1 MARVTLTTIAT
12 YTGLSKFA
20 ISRALSGKDGVSE
33 ETRQRV
39 RDAANALGYLRP
51 NAGVEPRVLSVVFL
65 DTDLINS
72 ELHMLIQSGVQREA
86 QKLGYQ
92 ISMRWTHLPDQIE
105 TIARASRGMVLVGP
119 HDRASLDRAYA
130 TGIPIVRV
138 GWLDPLEAVDQVSG
152 TDHEAGA
159 AVANYL
165 LGLGHRT
172 IAYVHGAPGYRGRIE
187 RWYGVREVLEAR
199 EDVSFRQMRIQSEV
213 RFTEGLLALQGEGFR
228 PTALFCGH
236 DGMAVTVVSELLRLG
251 YRIPEDI
258 SVVGFGDYS
267 SATQISPHLTTVHLH
282 GMEMG
287 TACVRLLDDRILGRI
302 EAGLAVRVQIAS
314 KIIERA
320 SSGPAPIVAVA
331 RGLPDE
337 PLVAGAIG

>member
-1 MARVTLTTIAT
+1 VARVTLTHIAAH
-12 YTGLSKFA
+12 TGLSKFA
-20 ISRALSGKDGVSE
+20 ISRALSGKDGVSD
-33 ETRQRV
+33 ETRKRV
-39 RDAANALGYLRP
+39 RDAAAALGYERP
-51 NAGVEPRVLSVVFL
+51 QATSETRALSVVFL

-92 ISMRWTHLPDQIE
+92 IGMRWTHLSDQIE
-105 TIARASRGMVLVGP
+105 AIARASRGVVLVGA
-119 HDRASLDRAYA
+119 HDRASLTRAYA
-130 TGIPIVRV
+130 TGVPIVRV

-165 LGLGHRT
+165 VGQGHKT
-172 IAYVHGAPGYRGRIE
+172 IAYVHGAPGYRGRVE
-187 RWYGVREVLEAR
+187 RWYGVREVLEGR
-199 EDVSFRQMRIQSEV
+199 DDVSFRQMRVPSEMG
-213 RFTEGLLALQGEGFR
+213 FTEGLRALQAEGFK

-267 SATQISPHLTTVHLH
+267 SATQISPHLTTVHVH
-282 GMEMG
+282 GQEMG
-287 TACVRLLDDRILGRI
+287 AACVRLLDDRISGRI
-302 EAGLAVRVQIAS
+302 ESSMAYRVQIAAR
-314 KIIERA
+314 IINRA
-320 SSGPAPIVAVA
+320 SSGPAPAMAVA
-331 RGLPDE
+331 LGRS
-337 PLVAGAIG
+337 